1 MQYNGFLYLGMRRLI
16 FVFALALLGSCV
28 ESNSD
33 ESASLIVYEDEFT
46 GQTVIK
52 DSEESNLITVDENG
66 FVNFKNQL
74 FNGTE
79 KGFYPVS
86 KISGKE
92 KKDKSRNLE
101 YEGSYK
107 DGIREGLWKW
117 WYENEQLSIE
127 AYYKNGKLEGFYRAW
142 HNNGQL
148 LLETNYKS
156 GEENGVFKRW
166 YESGQLKE
174 QGINKIGI
182 AEGLYREWHEN
193 GQLMREANLKEGYA
207 DGLSKIWH
215 ENGILANEVNH
226 KDRYMNGLYRMWD
239 ENGKLKV
246 KGNYKE
252 GRLDGVWEN
261 YNEERDPIRIE
272 NYRLG
277 ELMETKTHSSFYENG
292 KIKLEGPGF
301 DHFNRYFVNYTS
313 GLELKYEPNLNSNDL
328 THIAY
333 NTEVFLISKT
343 GLHIIIND
351 TTEVVGNTRLINGEW
366 LNAELEIELKPGDE
380 GYYFDEIEGPSRKM
394 IAGYVIDEFL
404 DVEIDSI
411 KKSGVWSTYYE
422 TGQINKEELYFDNRI
437 IKAIT
442 YYKNGN
448 IAEIIEYRNDYFWEG
463 SVSKSFYENGNIKS
477 IGDVEGGGA
486 VGVSFD
492 ENGEYEGGW
501 DYSGMKDHFDN
512 IVLSKNIK
520 EFFLPENKD
529 IDRDLFYN

>member
-1 MQYNGFLYLGMRRLI
+1 MRRLLV
-16 FVFALALLGSCV
+16 FVLIITLFGSCM
-28 ESNSD
+28 ESDSNENS
-33 ESASLIVYEDEFT
+33 SLTVYEVEFT
-46 GQTVIK
+46 GQTIEEG
-52 DSEESNLITVDENG
+52 SEESKLITIDENG
-66 FVNFKNQL
+66 FVYFKNQL

-127 AYYKNGKLEGFYRAW
+127 ANYKNGKLEGLYRAW

-148 LLETNYKS
+148 LLKTNYKS

-193 GQLMREANLKEGYA
+193 GQLMREANHKEGYP
-207 DGLSKIWH
+207 DGLSRIWH

-239 ENGKLKV
+239 ENGKLEV

-252 GRLDGVWEN
+252 GRLDGIWEN

-277 ELMETKTHSSFYENG
+277 ELIEAKTHSSFYENG
-292 KIKLEGPGF
+292 NTKLKGPGF
-301 DHFNRYFVNYTS
+301 VQFNRYTVKYES
-313 GLELKYEPNLNSNDL
+313 GLKLKSEPNLYSSDL
-328 THIAY
+328 TYMKHD
-333 NTEVFLISKT
+333 TEVFLISKT
-343 GLHIIIND
+343 GLKVNPND
-351 TTEVVGNTRLINGEW
+351 TVKVDENIGLLEREW
-366 LNAELEIELKPGDE
+366 LNVEVEIELKPGDD
-380 GYYFDEIEGPSRKM
+380 GYYFDEIEGPARKM
-394 IAGYVIDEFL
+394 IEGYVMDEFL
-404 DVEIDSI
+404 EEKLDSI
-411 KKSGVWSTYYE
+411 KNSGVWISYYE

-492 ENGEYEGGW
+492 ENGEYEGDW

-512 IVLSKNIK
+512 IVLSKDIR
-520 EFFLPENKD
+520 EFFLPENKE
-529 IDRDLFYN
+529 IDRYLIVN

>member
-1 MQYNGFLYLGMRRLI
+1 MQSNGFLYLGMRRLI

-107 DGIREGLWKW
+107 DGNREGLWKW

-127 AYYKNGKLEGFYRAW
+127 AYYKNGKLEGLYRAW

-193 GQLMREANLKEGYA
+193 GQLMREVNLKEGYA
-207 DGLSKIWH
+207 DGLSRIWH

-239 ENGKLKV
+239 ENGKLEV

-301 DHFNRYFVNYTS
+301 DQFNRYFVNYIS

-486 VGVSFD
+486 IGVSFD
-492 ENGEYEGGW
+492 ENGEYEGDR